1 MRILLLC
8 LLLIGRVPL
17 TCAADAPFPDMERS
31 WFRYKE
37 FVAFLRTRDV
47 IQGYPD
53 GNFHPKAAINR
64 AEFLKIVFKARG
76 GQEPVQGNCFS
87 DVPADAWY
95 APFVCAAERR
105 QIVNG
110 YPDGTFRPEQ
120 EVNIAEA
127 LKMLLKTYG
136 EDIEERRG
144 EKWYEAYAKVFEEK
158 EILDRASYIP
168 WDPLTRER
176 AADIVVRLLLFEEE
190 RQVARRSPGCGQ
202 SFADVPLTI
211 TVNGIERSFLLTTPE
226 NYVAHEPA
234 PIIVAFHG
242 RTNDNVRVRSYYG
255 LDRANDD
262 AFIVYPAA
270 LRTPSGS
277 FQWSGPGDGRDWV
290 SDIAFFDA
298 LVELLS
304 TRYCIDMDR
313 IFTVGH
319 SLGAWIANSVA
330 CIRGDVVR
338 GSATVGGDS
347 IQTNCAGPAAAL
359 IIHHQRDAL
368 ASFSAAERARDLRLK
383 ENSCGAEVI
392 DVQPSSL
399 QCREYQGCDGDNP
412 VVWCPHEIDYDSQGD
427 FYTHNWPRD
436 AAGAIMEFFEK
447 LQSL

>member
-17 TCAADAPFPDMERS
+17 TWAAEAPFPDMERS

-37 FVAFLRTRDV
+37 SVTFLRSRDV
-47 IQGYPD
+47 IQGYHD

-136 EDIEERRG
+136 EDIEEGRG
-144 EKWYEAYAKVFEEK
+144 EKWYEAYAKV
-158 EILDRASYIP
+158 
-168 WDPLTRER
+168 
-176 AADIVVRLLLFEEE
+176 FEEE

-234 PIIVAFHG
+234 P
-242 RTNDNVRVRSYYG
+242 
-255 LDRANDD
+255 
-262 AFIVYPAA
+262 
-270 LRTPSGS
+270 
-277 FQWSGPGDGRDWV
+277 
-290 SDIAFFDA
+290 
-298 LVELLS
+298 
-304 TRYCIDMDR
+304 
-313 IFTVGH
+313 
-319 SLGAWIANSVA
+319 
-330 CIRGDVVR
+330 
-338 GSATVGGDS
+338 
-347 IQTNCAGPAAAL
+347 
-359 IIHHQRDAL
+359 
-368 ASFSAAERARDLRLK
+368 
-383 ENSCGAEVI
+383 
-392 DVQPSSL
+392 
-399 QCREYQGCDGDNP
+399 
-412 VVWCPHEIDYDSQGD
+412 
-427 FYTHNWPRD
+427 
-436 AAGAIMEFFEK
+436 
-447 LQSL
+447 